1 MVVLAGAI
9 LLASCSS
16 TDRVTFVTST
26 VIGLDADS
34 RTQTTGIGYGRIE
47 GVFGPAYQEGG
58 VPPVYARLSS
68 NLSVFSPEIDQL
80 YATGNAAQLAAGD
93 ASSNDNKGKMLGSR
107 RSMFF
112 GTATV
117 FGLQLGF
124 GTMGPQSGTLGYK
137 RIEFSR
143 IPIQRRGP
151 KENHQ
156 DKEDIYPS
164 VLASIRIER
173 AKSRNES
180 SPPTTTSSGTASPPS
195 QENPAIRR
203 MVESSGVALNQFFAT
218 GDAAEALAP
227 ILRPAY
233 QMDAIMAIQSTSAT
247 YGPDENT
254 AAIEVMISNSASSKE
269 CNRALLDYARNM
281 GISPTL
287 LLYSKDFKKERKEIF
302 DKLKSKGCD
311 TQPSN

>member
-1 MVVLAGAI
+1 M
-9 LLASCSS
+9 
-16 TDRVTFVTST
+16 TFVTST

-80 YATGNAAQLAAGD
+80 YATGNAARLAAGD
-93 ASSNDNKGKMLGSR
+93 TTIKDEDKGRMLGSR

-124 GTMGPQSGTLGYK
+124 ASTGPQSGTLGYK

-143 IPIQRRGP
+143 IPVQRRDV
-151 KENHQ
+151 KEYDN

-173 AKSRNES
+173 ARSRNEGS
-180 SPPTTTSSGTASPPS
+180 SPTTTSSGTTPLASQEKSPPS
-195 QENPAIRR
+195 QANPAIRR
-203 MVESSGVALNQFFAT
+203 MVESSGIALNQFFAT

-227 ILRPAY
+227 ILRPSF
-233 QMDAIMAIQSTSAT
+233 QMDAIMAVQSMNAT
-247 YGPDENT
+247 YGPDDNT
-254 AAIEVMISNSASSKE
+254 KAIEVMISDSAS
-269 CNRALLDYARNM
+269 
-281 GISPTL
+281 T
-287 LLYSKDFKKERKEIF
+287 
-302 DKLKSKGCD
+302 KSAI
-311 TQPSN
+311 QHF